1 MLILILI
8 LILHFIQCFGISQI
22 EDQSKKLWEI
32 ISKCEIGQGL
42 WLNWNKDVYV
52 GLSWYL
58 KLLRFKKFNKV
69 N

>member
-32 ISKCEIGQGL
+32 ISKCEIG
-42 WLNWNKDVYV
+42 
-52 GLSWYL
+52 
-58 KLLRFKKFNKV
+58 KV
-69 N
+69 WG